1 LRLQCGGAAGTLDVP
16 GEQASAFL
24 QAFGAALSLPVPV
37 LPWHTSRA
45 PLARLAAAIAG
56 AAGVTGKIGTD
67 IALLMQPEIGEAA
80 EPAAPGRGGSS
91 AMAHKRNPTLSIAAR
106 AAAIRMPGYVATL
119 LAAQDQEHERAAG
132 AWQAEA
138 ATWPALMLCASG
150 GIAAMA
156 QALQGLEVNA
166 PRMAETLSL
175 LPHAQLSPAIPAM
188 IAKTL
193 ADHQAFESDAA

>member
-1 LRLQCGGAAGTLDVP
+1 
-16 GEQASAFL
+16 
-24 QAFGAALSLPVPV
+24 
-37 LPWHTSRA
+37 
-45 PLARLAAAIAG
+45 
-56 AAGVTGKIGTD
+56 
-67 IALLMQPEIGEAA
+67 
-80 EPAAPGRGGSS
+80 
-91 AMAHKRNPTLSIAAR
+91 MAHKRNPTLSIAAR

-150 GIAAMA
+150 GIAAA
-156 QALQGLEVNA
+156 AEALQGLEGNA

-175 LPHAQLSPAIPAM
+175 LPYAQLSPAIPAM